1 DGKYYGRTLGVDAY
15 SFEGTI
21 SWGDKIFNEMK
32 ETARSDQPLGEEFFE
47 RIGGE
52 HEQVMDIIES
62 IRTNGGQVYSAN
74 LPNRGQVPNL
84 PTEAIVESPAVAD
97 NRGLTPI
104 PQPPLSTGTAGTL
117 ASRFAWVET
126 VVDAAL
132 EGSRDKFIQALVLDG
147 AVSSLD
153 MAAKLADEL
162 LTAQAAYLDCGD
174 LSPLSGGDLSPRSQG
189 VSHD

>member
-1 DGKYYGRTLGVDAY
+1 
-15 SFEGTI
+15 
-21 SWGDKIFNEMK
+21 
-32 ETARSDQPLGEEFFE
+32 
-47 RIGGE
+47 
-52 HEQVMDIIES
+52 MDIIES
-62 IRTNGGQVYSAN
+62 IRTDAGRVYSAN

-84 PTEAIVESPAVAD
+84 PPDAIVESPAIAD
-97 NRGLTPI
+97 SRGMTAI
-104 PQPPLSTGTAGTL
+104 PQPPLPTGTAGTL

-126 VVDAAL
+126 VVDAAI

-162 LTAQAAYLDCGD
+162 LEAQRDYLECGD
-174 LSPLSGGDLSPRSQG
+174 SSPLFPWKFTSIRSKG